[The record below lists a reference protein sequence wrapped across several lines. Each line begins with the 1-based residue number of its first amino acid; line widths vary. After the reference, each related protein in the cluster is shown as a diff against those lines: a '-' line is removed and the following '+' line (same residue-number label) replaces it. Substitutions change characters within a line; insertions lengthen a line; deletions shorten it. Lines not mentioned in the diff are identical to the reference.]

1 MTTYIIRRLLAGL
14 LVVIMVSLLVF
25 LVMRILPGDS
35 LALYISKNELGNLKP
50 EQIEELRHKFGLDES
65 LPMQYVNWVKGLVN
79 GNLGISM
86 YYDLRVEILIKQ
98 RLPVTMYLGALSLI
112 ISGILGVA
120 AGVVCAVR
128 RGKWIDTLVTF
139 LANIGITVPSFWV
152 GIILIYLLA
161 LKAQWL
167 PVYGYTSPFT
177 DFWLSTR
184 QLIMPVICLALFPIA
199 SLCRQTRAAML
210 EVMQKDYIRTAWA
223 KGLKERTVIMKH
235 TIKNAMIPVITA
247 VGLHVGVF
255 FGGSV
260 VIEQIFSIPGIGR
273 LMAQSLF
280 QQDFQV
286 VQSGTL
292 IIAVFVVVTNLLVD
306 ISYGWLDPTI
316 RYY

>member
-14 LVVIMVSLLVF
+14 LVVILVSMLVF

-65 LPMQYVNWVKGLVN
+65 LPMQYVNWVKGLAS

-86 YYDLRVEILIKQ
+86 YYDLRVELLIKQ

-112 ISGILGVA
+112 ISGIIGVA
-120 AGVVCAVR
+120 AGVICAVR

-139 LANIGITVPSFWV
+139 LANIGITVPSFWM

-161 LKAQWL
+161 LKANWL

-184 QLIMPVICLALFPIA
+184 QLIMPVICLSLFPIA

-210 EVMQKDYIRTAWA
+210 EVLQKDYIRTAWA
-223 KGLKERTVIMKH
+223 KGLTEQVIIMRH
-235 TIKNAMIPVITA
+235 TIKNALIPVVTA

-260 VIEQIFSIPGIGR
+260 VIEQVFNIPGIGR